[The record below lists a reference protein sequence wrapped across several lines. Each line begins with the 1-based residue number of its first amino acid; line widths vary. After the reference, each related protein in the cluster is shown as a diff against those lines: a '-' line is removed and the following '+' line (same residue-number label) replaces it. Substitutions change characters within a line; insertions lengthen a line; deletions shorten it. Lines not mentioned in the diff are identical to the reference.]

1 MIFTLKNNNLFFSLF
16 HEKHFVL
23 CVKLLFTKTLQ
34 NILSIIMIIFI
45 REKQLLMRMFLL
57 QKDDISIISL
67 KRDVLKINNPHK
79 LIV

>member
-1 MIFTLKNNNLFFSLF
+1 
-16 HEKHFVL
+16 
-23 CVKLLFTKTLQ
+23 
-34 NILSIIMIIFI
+34 MIIFI